1 MIPLRDVIPSRT
13 RPFVTVT
20 LILLNALLFLSSRVA
35 PELDDALLRDT
46 ISTAASTWAAVLVA
60 MFLHGG
66 WWHLTG
72 NLLMLWIVGG
82 NVEDRMGHGRY
93 LVFYLLVG
101 TAAAFAQ
108 IWNTPYP
115 APPPAGSSGA
125 IAGLMG
131 AYLVLFPNS
140 RVLALVPA
148 WKALDIIEVPAL
160 IVLLLWVLIQIAA
173 GFGGGTDAGS
183 TAPWMLAGGFAA
195 GLALVWVFR
204 RREREEVEWWSSNTT
219 NK

>member
-20 LILLNALLFLSSRVA
+20 LIILNAVIFLSSRLG
-35 PELDDALLRDT
+35 PELDDAVLRDA
-46 ISTAASTWAAVLVA
+46 IAPAASTWTAALVA

-66 WWHLTG
+66 WLHLAG
-72 NLLMLWIVGG
+72 NLLVLWIVGG

-101 TAAAFAQ
+101 AAAAFAQ
-108 IWNTPYP
+108 FWNTPYP
-115 APPPAGSSGA
+115 APPPAGASGA
-125 IAGLMG
+125 IAGLTG

-140 RVLALVPA
+140 RVLVLVPA
-148 WKALDIIEVPAL
+148 WKTLDIIELPAL

-173 GFGGGTDAGS
+173 GFGGGTAANGG
-183 TAPWMLAGGFAA
+183 AHWMLAGGFAA

-204 RREREEVEWWSSNTT
+204 RREREEVEWWST
-219 NK
+219 KHK

>member
-20 LILLNALLFLSSRVA
+20 LILLNAVIFLSSRFA
-35 PELDDALLRDT
+35 PELDGAVLRDAVAP
-46 ISTAASTWAAVLVA
+46 AASAWTAGLVA
-60 MFLHGG
+60 MFLHAG
-66 WWHLTG
+66 WLHLAG
-72 NLLMLWIVGG
+72 NLLVLWLVGG

-101 TAAAFAQ
+101 AAAAFAQ
-108 IWNTPYP
+108 IWNTPYS
-115 APPPAGSSGA
+115 APPPAGASGA
-125 IAGLMG
+125 IAGLTG

-140 RVLALVPA
+140 RVLVLVPA
-148 WKALDIIEVPAL
+148 WKTLDIIELPAL

-173 GFGGGTDAGS
+173 GFGGGTPANAG
-183 TAPWMLAGGFAA
+183 AHWMLAGGFAA

-204 RREREEVEWWSSNTT
+204 RREREEVEWWSTT